1 VCARGLQK
9 LEHLILERNTSMNFS
24 WKKTSA
30 LAAAA
35 ALTTAGLSAI
45 SFAPANAADAK
56 PQDAHITLISP
67 VLNADNTSEAA
78 ANQGMAD
85 GWVHNGWFGT
95 GLVFQRA
102 FAPVGSSINMVY
114 HVTDKDGKPLVNQ
127 DVKLRI
133 NKGYSVSTSILKVDD
148 QTTKGVDKPPLDQ
161 ADVIH
166 KTDAYGN
173 VAFLVQDL
181 DQAPLGEPQPAS
193 LTAAPNIS
201 SDGLNDLHSQM
212 LAEVAGEKPDHSVI
226 TEFHYYIPDAQNP
239 LQPVG
244 GITAPSIRQASPV
257 LDDTNSI
264 HRTDL
269 EKTFSVDNNW
279 YAQGMTFR
287 QAYAAVGSKTVLTY
301 IARDD
306 AGNVLP
312 NTVVKVHVNKGYS
325 KSNAKVTNG
334 TVATD
339 PTKDD
344 SAGNDQAL
352 WTGTTDP
359 FGAVVFSLQNTDT
372 NGEPTPATPTT
383 AVPTDASA
391 VFSQIYPEIAGQGAD
406 KADMV
411 EFHFYGQVTPPVVK
425 TITVK
430 ATEVKK
436 TAKVKGKTVVSYS
449 INLVVTNAAGKKA
462 TIAITGAK
470 AVSKSIMAASQ
481 AFTFATTKGT
491 KVVTVTIAG
500 KAYKT
505 SVVIK

>member
-1 VCARGLQK
+1 
-9 LEHLILERNTSMNFS
+9 MNFS

-67 VLNADNTSEAA
+67 VLNASNTSEAE
-78 ANQGMAD
+78 ANQKMAD

-95 GLVFQRA
+95 GLVYQRT

-133 NKGYSVSTSILKVDD
+133 NKGYSTSTSILKVDD

-181 DQAPLGEPQPAS
+181 DQAPLGEPQPKS
-193 LTAAPNIS
+193 MTDAPDIS
-201 SDGLNDLHSQM
+201 ADGLNDLHSQM

-226 TEFHYYIPDAQNP
+226 TEFHYYIPDANNP
-239 LQPVG
+239 LQPAG
-244 GITAPSIRQASPV
+244 GITTPSVRQAAPV

-264 HRTDL
+264 HRADL
-269 EKTFSVDNNW
+269 EKNFSVDNNW

-287 QAYAAVGSKTVLTY
+287 QVYAAVGSKTVLTY
-301 IARDD
+301 LAYDD
-306 AGNVLP
+306 AGKPLP
-312 NTVVKVHVNKGYS
+312 NTAVKVHVNKAYS

-339 PTKDD
+339 STKDD
-344 SAGNDQAL
+344 SGNNDQAL

-359 FGAVVFSLQNTDT
+359 FGAVVFTLQNTDT
-372 NGEPTPATPTT
+372 AGEPTPATVTT
-383 AVPTDASA
+383 AVPTDATA
-391 VFSQIYPEIAGQGAD
+391 VFSQIYPEISGQGVD

-411 EFHFYGQVTPPVVK
+411 EFHFFGSAVVPPAPKPVTIRASEKKVVSK
-425 TITVK
+425 VK
-430 ATEVKK
+430 VM
-436 TAKVKGKTVVSYS
+436 VKGKATYKSVTSYS
-449 INLVVTNAAGKKA
+449 IVLVINNAAGKKA
-462 TIAITGAK
+462 SIAITGAK
-470 AVSKSIMAASQ
+470 AVTKSVMAASQ

-491 KVVTVTIAG
+491 KAISVTVAG
-500 KAYKT
+500 KTVKT